1 MSQEYAITDG
11 LVNTYFDT
19 VTAVDGRPLSL
30 LVPTDAGRHTFPLV
44 AAALKQMEGQLFD
57 LAILVT
63 TIQSDN
69 TVYQAAG
76 KVITPLGA
84 LEIHQEAARALG
96 EKFPE
101 ISAVKPD
108 NIQQSDLIAESFP
121 VLLSFLKHVTPYT
134 KVLPVLMP
142 HNALD
147 LASSIGKFLSE
158 MFAGRQ
164 AVMIAQADLD
174 QPMLASLEF
183 NDPQIFKQTGK
194 LIERQRQENPNLPEI
209 SSGAAAAAL
218 AYANESGGNTVS
230 ILQEHYRENLV
241 SSAVMLWDYQPPQ
254 LSDDQKQE
262 LVQLAS
268 QAIESYVIE
277 GVMPDFQS
285 DDPKLN
291 RKAGV
296 FVTIRN
302 KGMLRG
308 CIGHMSAER
317 PLGKAVQEMAIAAAT
332 SDPRFPP
339 LTKQEIEQITTKIAI
354 LSPMKRINHQEV
366 EVGKHGLLISHG
378 GRRGVLLPEVASD
391 RNWDKETF
399 LENLCRKAGLPA
411 DTWRQNPTLYAFTS
425 VVFGNE

>member
-1 MSQEYAITDG
+1 MNQEYAITNG

-30 LVPTDAGRHTFPLV
+30 VVPANAGRQTFPLV
-44 AAALKQMEGQLFD
+44 ATALKQMEGQLYD
-57 LAILVT
+57 VAIIVSN
-63 TIQSDN
+63 IHSAQA
-69 TVYQAAG
+69 VYQAKG

-84 LEIHQEAARALG
+84 MEIHQEAAGALG

-101 ISAVKPD
+101 IYPVKPD

-121 VLLSFLKHVTPYT
+121 VLLSFLKHMSPYT
-134 KVLPVLMP
+134 KVLPVLIP
-142 HNALD
+142 NNAVD
-147 LASSIGKFLSE
+147 LASAVGKFLSE
-158 MFAGRQ
+158 SLKGHQ
-164 AVMIAQADLD
+164 AVVIAQADLD
-174 QPMLASLEF
+174 QAMLAALEY
-183 NDPQIFKQTGK
+183 NDPDIFKQTAK
-194 LIERQRQENPNLPEI
+194 LIVHQQQESPDLPEL
-209 SSGAAAAAL
+209 SASPTAAAL
-218 AYANESGGNTVS
+218 EYANASGGNTVS
-230 ILQEHYRENLV
+230 VLQEHHRQNRA
-241 SSAVMLWDYQPPQ
+241 SAAVMLWDYQPLQ
-254 LSDDQKQE
+254 LSSEQKQE
-262 LVQLAS
+262 LMGLATK
-268 QAIESYVIE
+268 AIESYVID

-285 DDPKLN
+285 DDPILN

-296 FVTIRN
+296 FITIRN

-317 PLGKAVQEMAIAAAT
+317 PLGKAIQEMAIAAAT

-366 EVGKHGLLISHG
+366 EVGKHGLLISHS

-391 RNWDKETF
+391 RDWDKETF
-399 LENLCRKAGLPA
+399 LNNLCRKAGLPR